1 MEGITLSAKVGGGRG
16 VSGARR
22 NPRFRAGLLGQVST
36 RSGLRARQ
44 ETPNEH
50 GSAESRRRGRGRRRR
65 GCVTCRPAAARTSC
79 RWRPSPAWPAA
90 AAAGREAQVLE
101 GGTRFPLLQPQ
112 PGGESRY
119 VSGKGSEFTGED
131 TASPCYQNVGSI
143 R

>member
-1 MEGITLSAKVGGGRG
+1 M
-16 VSGARR
+16 SGAGR
-22 NPRFRAGLLGQVST
+22 NPRFLAGLLGRIGTQG
-36 RSGLRARQ
+36 GLCARQ
-44 ETPNEH
+44 EAPSEH
-50 GSAESRRRGRGRRRR
+50 GNAESRRRGRGRRRW

-112 PGGESRY
+112 QGGESRY

-131 TASPCYQNVGSI
+131 TASSCYQNVGNI